1 MSREV
6 PRVRP
11 AFFKFVC
18 RGVKLTTP
26 MSPDGKRIIAYSY
39 LKKSDDTKSRRGR
52 HQVIL
57 RKSSLSQVDIMD

>member
-1 MSREV
+1 
-6 PRVRP
+6 
-11 AFFKFVC
+11 
-18 RGVKLTTP
+18 

-57 RKSSLSQVDIMD
+57 RKSSLSQVDIVD